1 MLKSLNFKHKEDTTK
16 IITLTSTTT
25 QWFQMQQFSFWIDLK
40 FLKTL
45 FLLNRK
51 KMNINIYGL
60 HHLNLKELSTVYQL
74 KCQIKHLHHNNRPP
88 AANPHIQFTHFKSRR
103 SNKQIYNNN
112 QTENSTQQQQTKRK
126 NASLRQSITTSNFL
140 ILAQQNQDNNSNFK
154 HKEQQK
160 TKRTTK

>member
-1 MLKSLNFKHKEDTTK
+1 
-16 IITLTSTTT
+16 
-25 QWFQMQQFSFWIDLK
+25 
-40 FLKTL
+40 
-45 FLLNRK
+45 
-51 KMNINIYGL
+51 MNINIYGL

-140 ILAQQNQDNNSNFK
+140 TLKIPIKFHPLPTPSQHKTKIITPISSTKNNK
-154 HKEQQK
+154 KLKEQRNNK
-160 TKRTTK
+160 TILK